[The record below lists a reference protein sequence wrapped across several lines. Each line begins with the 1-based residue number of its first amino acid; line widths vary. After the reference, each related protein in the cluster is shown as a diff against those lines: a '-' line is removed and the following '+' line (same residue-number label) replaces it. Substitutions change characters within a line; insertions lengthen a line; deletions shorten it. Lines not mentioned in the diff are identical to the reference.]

1 MVVDI
6 NVNEKQKAC
15 SEGIHSY
22 PQRVFATEWCTRTD
36 TFIALPL
43 GRCFET
49 VLLYFV
55 AKLFSHAA
63 LAVASAF
70 VEPFPV
76 QSVTWNVLN
85 TTVFRITTGG
95 QM

>member
-43 GRCFET
+43 GRC
-49 VLLYFV
+49 YFRSRYV
-55 AKLFSHAA
+55 IPMGVSYLECVEHNSVQDYHWRSDVKGFRPAP
-63 LAVASAF
+63 LAQVG
-70 VEPFPV
+70 
-76 QSVTWNVLN
+76 T
-85 TTVFRITTGG
+85 
-95 QM
+95 